1 MVVKNGKEQP
11 SWRRDLL
18 LGGALTLLSLAALA
32 AWYFM
37 PIYPDEIALR
47 LQTGRHIQDQGVIQ
61 GLYAL
66 CTSNIRET
74 PLLFVIPAWIL
85 SWLDLTLSP
94 VDVRALPFVTVL
106 TAVLLAVWF
115 AVRQVSPNAAMVAT
129 TAFIGVAGSGLV
141 MARHEYVQILNI
153 VCCLCAFHY
162 LESTSPRPSLRYGLF
177 VLLLASSLLSIYV
190 HIQGLL
196 FLPLTLY
203 LAYSIVIPSLGKPY
217 SALLMV
223 ILLVFITLIT
233 IRSHFLICVGYPEI
247 EQLWVDRVFRLDEL
261 ESIKL
266 TDWLA
271 IKFDKY
277 LVSFQY
283 TENYAIN
290 YLPGINGGDGW
301 QQKFLATLNQSIQ
314 IILLANLLL
323 SAFLAVGVAISAVK
337 QYQVRYQLTATSLKT
352 GLGCHRAFALGLLT
366 LPVIFLFFYDNAQNF
381 YRSFFLN
388 FLIAILLAQSLSLV
402 SLHRVRILANLYF
415 GACLA
420 VVIASLIVNVW
431 WFTNRLRAGYEGPSI
446 ALSRDW
452 NGINRDVE
460 VLVKACNIDVRKGR
474 IVLDDMTY
482 DSLKRSPILY
492 PITYLSLQADVAKI
506 DMNEVI
512 SRVRPNYAL
521 ARCGSMQGTN
531 VGFSRQSGELCCLN
545 FLEAGAGK

>member
-1 MVVKNGKEQP
+1 MVVKNGKERTA
-11 SWRRDLL
+11 WRKDLH
-18 LGGALTLLSLAALA
+18 LGGALTLLSLAALS

-47 LQTGRHIQDQGVIQ
+47 LQAGRYIQDQGVVQ

-66 CTSNIRET
+66 CTSSTRET

-94 VDVRALPFVTVL
+94 VDARALPFVTVL

-115 AVRQVSPNAAMVAT
+115 AVRQVSPNAAVVAT

-153 VCCLCAFHY
+153 VCCLCAFRY
-162 LESTSPRPSLRYGLF
+162 LGSIFPRPSLRYGLLA
-177 VLLLASSLLSIYV
+177 LLLISSLLSIYI

-196 FLPLTLY
+196 FLPLTLF
-203 LAYSIVIPSLGKPY
+203 LAYGIIIPSLGKSH
-217 SALLMV
+217 SALLM
-223 ILLVFITLIT
+223 IMLLVIIAVVT
-233 IRSHFLICVGYPEI
+233 IRFRALTCVGYPEI
-247 EQLWVDRVFRLDEL
+247 EQFWVDMVFKLDEL
-261 ESIKL
+261 DSIKL

-271 IKFDKY
+271 AKFDKY

-301 QQKFLATLNQSIQ
+301 QQKFLATLNQSIL
-314 IILLANLLL
+314 IILLANLVL
-323 SAFLAVGVAISAVK
+323 SVFLAMGVSIFAVK
-337 QYQVRYQLTATSLKT
+337 RYRIRYQPSETSLKT
-352 GLGCHRAFALGLLT
+352 GLGRGQALALVLLA

-388 FLIAILLAQSLSLV
+388 FLIAILLALSLSLV
-402 SLHRVRILANLYF
+402 SLRRIRILANLYF

-420 VVIASLIVNVW
+420 IVIASLAVNVW
-431 WFTNRLRAGYEGPSI
+431 WFTSRLRAGYEGPSI
-446 ALSRDW
+446 TLSRDW
-452 NGINRDVE
+452 SGINRDVE
-460 VLVKACNIDVRKGR
+460 ILVKACNMDVRKGR

-506 DMNEVI
+506 GMDEVI
-512 SRVRPNYAL
+512 ARVRPNYAL
-521 ARCGSMQGTN
+521 ARCGLMQGTN
-531 VGFSRQSGELCCLN
+531 VGFSHQSGELCCLN
-545 FLEAGAGK
+545 FLEADAGK